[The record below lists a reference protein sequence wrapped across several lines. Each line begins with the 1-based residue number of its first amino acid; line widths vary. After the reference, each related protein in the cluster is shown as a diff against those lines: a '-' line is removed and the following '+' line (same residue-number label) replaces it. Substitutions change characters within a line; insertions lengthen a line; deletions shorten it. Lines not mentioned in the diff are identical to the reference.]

1 MGVDSL
7 LGISLIIK
15 AAVAFLGTIAVLVG
29 VAVVLVYT
37 GTPEPCVDREVSVSS
52 GSRSEFQNKWDAF
65 KLRSATAATSETFTE
80 SQITARGVEFLD
92 DEGIDIENLQVYF
105 CPEGYAEATA
115 TFVGGGPNID
125 LLVRGT
131 LDLSG
136 DLPRIDID
144 KIQGGNLPGFLPLGA
159 LVDSID
165 DEAKSLNISVNLTS
179 IRFSDGAVSIQ
190 GAP

>member
-1 MGVDSL
+1 MLS
-7 LGISLIIK
+7 ISLIVK
-15 AAVAFLGTIAVLVG
+15 ATVAFLGTIAALG
-29 VAVVLVYT
+29 VIAVALIYT
-37 GTPEPCVDREVSVSS
+37 GSPNPCVDREISISS
-52 GSRSEFQNKWDAF
+52 GARTQLQDKWDAF
-65 KLRSATAATSETFTE
+65 KLRSASGATTEMFTE
-80 SQITARGVEFLD
+80 TEVTSRAVEFLE

-105 CPEGYAEATA
+105 CEEGYAEATG

-136 DLPRIDID
+136 NLPRIDID
-144 KIQGGNLPGFLPLGA
+144 KIQGGNLPGFLPIRA

-165 DEAKSLNISVNLTS
+165 DEAKDLDISVNLTT
-179 IRFSDGAVSIQ
+179 ITFDDGNVTVQ